1 MKYFKIK
8 FLTFFAIIC
17 SIGLAPIDD
26 AYAATTFVSS
36 ISISAQ
42 ESDSSELAFN
52 TDGTKMFVLGNNGN
66 DVNEYT
72 LSTGFDLSSTVTFV
86 TSYSINAQE
95 SYSSDVEFNTDGT
108 KMFVLGDSGNDVNEY
123 TLSTGFDLSST
134 VTFIDSLAL
143 ADLNEYGPIPEALEF
158 NTDGTKM
165 FVNDSRDDS
174 VYEYTCT
181 TGFDVSTCSY
191 TDKFSVAAKEYTP
204 TGLSFNSDGT
214 KMFVSGAGLD
224 KVHEYSITV
233 GFDFDATTTSPSQ
246 VGTVTV
252 TPGTDTTALSWSAPS
267 DGGASITDYIIQ
279 ISPDGTNWTT
289 FSDGT
294 STATTATVTGLPK
307 GTAYHFKVA
316 AVNSIGTGTYSS
328 SASGT
333 SFDYDASHTFTEA
346 KSFDT
351 GTRFQSGTTFK
362 ANQDFSGGAMT
373 FGANQVFDE
382 GTKFAAS
389 QGFTTAQTFGNSQ
402 EFGSGGTFAAANTW
416 GEKADFSAGTQ
427 TFNAA
432 QTFGAAAKFAANQ
445 DFTNVDHDFSGAA
458 MHFNSGSVFSAGEV
472 MGIGADFSEGTQT
485 FGSGMTFGQATEF
498 ANSQDW
504 GANAQTFAK
513 YMHFGE
519 SNDFTGKIQT
529 FKEGT
534 SFGTGTTF
542 KDAQTIPVNTIPA
555 FGVMLEQITCGTDT
569 SANTCIPNDAS
580 KYLSPG
586 EFLTAGQDP
595 AATSNSISA
604 NDKSFAVEGAGLEMS
619 FATVSG
625 DGTITSDLYDPANIP
640 ASTAVGSTGKVSVS
654 TSNAGTVETIGSVT
668 NISTGTATI
677 SGDITITLSYSEA
690 NIPAGTAESELTMI
704 HYTDGAWVTESNCTV
719 DETNNKISC
728 TVTSLSPFGVGGSG
742 SSSSSSSSGVGG
754 GNNCDS
760 KGFGTGKSLM
770 VYNVNYSID
779 TNLVTLQ
786 AYSTCGTISASITTE
801 SGKQPMG
808 LSMEQPL
815 IDDNIVLYSAILPEG
830 ITDFSIAVNN
840 KKNTFDERYYP
851 HGNDLNRT
859 YTGDT
864 MYTSQQQG
872 TSETSGYT
880 SDQQGVIATPTT
892 VDIVPIPDEKIADEI
907 VNVPKSAES
916 TPQFIPEPV
925 DDATVSSLE
934 ESISPSEYTSYIP
947 EPVESDVI
955 IPSEPQYI
963 PEPTP
968 TCGVGTV
975 MIDGYCVVL
984 QNEPLNPWWKF
995 W

>member
-1 MKYFKIK
+1 MNFKK
-8 FLTFFAIIC
+8 FIIVFLSVTLLTSTLIPIEDSFAND
-17 SIGLAPIDD
+17 G
-26 AYAATTFVSS
+26 SS
-36 ISISAQ
+36 ITEVATLEHDEIWGAHNSLVQ
-42 ESDSSELAFN
+42 VDSDTYALAYS
-52 TDGTKMFVLGNNGN
+52 GEGN
-66 DVNEYT
+66 DGYI
-72 LSTGFDLSSTVTFV
+72 STFTITSSTT
-86 TSYSINAQE
+86 A
-95 SYSSDVEFNTDGT
+95 
-108 KMFVLGDSGNDVNEY
+108 
-123 TLSTGFDLSST
+123 
-134 VTFIDSLAL
+134 
-143 ADLNEYGPIPEALEF
+143 
-158 NTDGTKM
+158 
-165 FVNDSRDDS
+165 
-174 VYEYTCT
+174 
-181 TGFDVSTCSY
+181 
-191 TDKFSVAAKEYTP
+191 
-204 TGLSFNSDGT
+204 
-214 KMFVSGAGLD
+214 
-224 KVHEYSITV
+224 
-233 GFDFDATTTSPSQ
+233 PSQ

-267 DGGASITDYIIQ
+267 DGGSSITDYIIQ
-279 ISPDGTNWTT
+279 ISPDDSNWST

-307 GTAYHFKVA
+307 GTAYYFKVA
-316 AVNSIGTGTYSS
+316 AVNSVGTGSYSS
-328 SASGT
+328 SGSGT
-333 SFDYDASHTFTEA
+333 SYNYAENYTFTGTQ
-346 KSFDT
+346 SFDT
-351 GTRFQSGTTFK
+351 GTRFQAGTTFK

-389 QGFTTAQTFGNSQ
+389 QSFGSAQTFGDAQ

-445 DFTNVDHDFSGAA
+445 DFTNVDHDFSAAA
-458 MHFNSGSVFSAGEV
+458 MFFNSGGQFSAGEV
-472 MGIGADFSEGTQT
+472 MGVGADFSSGAQT
-485 FGSGMTFGQATEF
+485 FGAGMTFGESTAF
-498 ANSQDW
+498 ADSQDW
-504 GANAQTFAK
+504 GANAQTFDK
-513 YMHFGE
+513 YMHFGD

-529 FKEGT
+529 FMEGT
-534 SFGTGTTF
+534 SFGSGTTF
-542 KDAQTIPVNTIPA
+542 KDTQTIPVNTIPA

-580 KYLSPG
+580 KYLAPG

-595 AATSNSISA
+595 AATSNSISS

-619 FATVSG
+619 FASVTG

-640 ASTAVGSTGKVSVS
+640 ASTAVGDTGKVSVS

-668 NISTGTATI
+668 NVSTGTATI
-677 SGDITITLSYSEA
+677 SGDITITLSYTES
-690 NIPAGTAESELTMI
+690 NIPAGTAESDLTMI
-704 HYTDGAWVTESNCTV
+704 HYTGGEWKTESNCTV

-742 SSSSSSSSGVGG
+742 SGSGSSSSSSGGG

-786 AYSTCGTISASITTE
+786 AYSTCGTVSASVTTD
-801 SGKQPMG
+801 SGKQSMG
-808 LSMEQPL
+808 LSLEQPL
-815 IDDNIVLYSAILPEG
+815 IDENIVLYSAILPEG

-859 YTGDT
+859 YTGET

-872 TSETSGYT
+872 TSITSGYT
-880 SDQQGVIATPTT
+880 SDQHGVVANTA
-892 VDIVPIPDEKIADEI
+892 VDVVMMSDEKIVKPIANEM
-907 VNVPKSAES
+907 VNEKQNVPKTS
-916 TPQFIPEPV
+916 
-925 DDATVSSLE
+925 
-934 ESISPSEYTSYIP
+934 ESISQYIP
-947 EPVESDVI
+947 EPVADSVVSPVEFISEASYISEPVESNDM

-968 TCGVGTV
+968 TCGMGTV
-975 MIDGYCVVL
+975 MVDGYCVVL
-984 QNEPLNPWWKF
+984 QNETPKPWWKF